1 MRRSV
6 LLLGAA
12 LLAAA
17 ALAPKA
23 AHAQTIVT
31 LGKGYAHDCFMYA
44 KAGIDP
50 YDGVEVC
57 NQSIANEALTIKD
70 RAATFDNRGVMLD
83 QLGRLE
89 KASADFQQS
98 MALDPKLGD
107 PYVNLGSVLI
117 KQKRYDEALESI
129 NRGIGLGVS
138 FPHIGYY
145 DRAVAYQLLGRYKEA
160 YYDYKKTLELEPN
173 FTQASERLKD
183 FVVTRVPAKVPG

>member
-6 LLLGAA
+6 LFVGAA
-12 LLAAA
+12 FLAA
-17 ALAPKA
+17 ALAPA
-23 AHAQTIVT
+23 QAQTIVT
-31 LGKGYAHDCFMYA
+31 MGKGYAHDCFAYA
-44 KAGIDP
+44 KAGVDP
-50 YDGVEVC
+50 YDGISVC
-57 NQSIANEALTIKD
+57 NQSIENEALTIKD

-83 QLGRLE
+83 QLGRIE
-89 KASADFQQS
+89 KASEDFRQS

-129 NRGIGLGVS
+129 NKGIDLGMS

-145 DRAVAYQLLGRYKEA
+145 DRAVAYQLLGRFKEA

-173 FTQASERLKD
+173 FTLASERLKD
-183 FVVTRVPAKVPG
+183 FVVTRAPAKVPG